1 MEDIVIMG
9 KIVAP
14 HGIQGWVKVQ
24 PFTEKKETLSNFK
37 FWNVSHDESSWNEY
51 EAESIQVKDKLI
63 FAKLKNVNDR
73 NSAEGLTK
81 AFIGICKKELPKLEG
96 NQFYW
101 FELIGLNVV
110 NLSGHSFG
118 KVDSILETGAN
129 NVLVIKGKKETLVP
143 YIDSVIAEV
152 NLTDKVIRADW
163 PDDF

>member
-73 NSAEGLTK
+73 NSAAGLTK
-81 AFIGICKKELPKLEG
+81 AFIGIFKKELPKLEG

-152 NLTDKVIRADW
+152 NLTDKAIKVDW